1 MNAHPSPVLATS
13 YLGLEL
19 RNPLVSSAGPQAMH
33 VEGVQALEDAGV
45 GAIVMYSLFEEQ
57 LRHEAAHDIMLLD
70 DMADTSAE
78 SLSFFPDLIPQDEG
92 VSARYLKHLR
102 ACVEAVSTPVIG
114 SLNGSSLG
122 TWTEYAAQIEQTGV
136 AALELN
142 IYVVPG
148 STETS
153 GEEVERAHV
162 EILEAVK
169 KAVSIPVAVKLSPYF
184 SSTAAVAKRLDEAGA
199 DGLVL
204 FNRFVQPD
212 IDVET
217 VEVTPGIELSTPF
230 ESRLARTWIALLAG
244 RVGASLAG
252 SSGVYTGTDIAKY
265 LLSGADVACTTSALL
280 ANGPDHAGTMLAE
293 LEVWMERKGFTDVA
307 EVRGLLA
314 GPDDMRTEGFQRAGY
329 LAALE
334 SGKQRYGSIV

>member
-1 MNAHPSPVLATS
+1 MNGFGPVLNTT
-13 YLGLEL
+13 YLGLDL
-19 RNPLVSSAGPQAMH
+19 RSPLISSAGPQSTS
-33 VEGVQALEDAGV
+33 VDGVKALDDSGV

-57 LRHEAAHDIMLLD
+57 LRNEAAHDMMLLD
-70 DMADTSAE
+70 EIEDTSAE
-78 SLSFFPDLIPQDEG
+78 SMSFFPNLIPQDEG
-92 VSARYLKHLR
+92 VSSRYLKHLE
-102 ACVEAVSTPVIG
+102 ACVDAVEIPVIG

-122 TWTEYAAQIEQTGV
+122 TWTEYAAQIESTGV

-142 IYVVPG
+142 IYLVPG
-148 STETS
+148 TLDVTAET
-153 GEEVERAHV
+153 VEQAHV
-162 EILEAVK
+162 DILGAVK

-184 SSTAAVAKRLDEAGA
+184 SSPAAMATRLDEAGA

-230 ESRLARTWIALLAG
+230 ESRLPRTWIAVLAG
-244 RVGASLAG
+244 RINASLAG
-252 SSGVYTGTDIAKY
+252 TSGVYSGDDIAKY
-265 LLSGADVACTTSALL
+265 LLAGADVVCATSSLL
-280 ANGPDHAGTMLAE
+280 SHGPEHAGTMLAE
-293 LEVWMERKGFTDVA
+293 FEVWMERKGFHDVA

-314 GPDDMRTEGFQRAGY
+314 GPDDMRTDAFQRAGY

-334 SGKQRYGSIV
+334 GGKQRYGSIV